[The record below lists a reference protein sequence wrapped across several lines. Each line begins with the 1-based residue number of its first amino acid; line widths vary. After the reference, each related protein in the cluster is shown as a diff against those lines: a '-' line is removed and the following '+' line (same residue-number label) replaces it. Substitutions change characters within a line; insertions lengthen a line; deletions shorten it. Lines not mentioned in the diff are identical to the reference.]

1 MKRSHGLN
9 RSAKP
14 LRRGPLAKRG
24 PRAKAWEQC
33 RAEKVANDVDEEGLI
48 RCEDWKLGLERCHT
62 ARQPEDMDL
71 HHGKGRDG
79 NLLTDKRWLYWLT
92 RDCHEKAHENKN
104 RNTRRI
110 SEAKR
115 A

>member
-1 MKRSHGLN
+1 
-9 RSAKP
+9 
-14 LRRGPLAKRG
+14 
-24 PRAKAWEQC
+24 
-33 RAEKVANDVDEEGLI
+33 
-48 RCEDWKLGLERCHT
+48 
-62 ARQPEDMDL
+62 MDL

-110 SEAKR
+110 SEAER
-115 A
+115 T